1 MCRKQRFS
9 DIASL
14 CAQKSKVNF
23 RHGAIITKNSKVI
36 VKGFNDGTR
45 TKILDQIH
53 PCVHAEIDALH
64 KLIQILKKKYLHL
77 SRKDFIKLV
86 RKNLKKYIIWV
97 VRISGNKN
105 PHEINYSNSIPCCE
119 CLKVLKHYG
128 MTKVGFSDQEGN
140 IVIKKIEDI
149 KDTHNTSSNES
160 YNKYMKYL
168 KNMNV

>member
-14 CAQKSKVNF
+14 CAQKSKVTF

-36 VKGFNDGTR
+36 VKGFNNGTR

-64 KLIQILKKKYLHL
+64 KLIQILKKKHLHL
-77 SRKDFIKLV
+77 SRKEFLKLL
-86 RKNLKKYIIWV
+86 RRNLKKYIIWV

-105 PHEINYSNSIPCCE
+105 LHDGNYSNSMPCCE

-128 MTKVGFSDQEGN
+128 MAKVGFSNQQGD
-140 IVIKKIEDI
+140 IVIQKLEDI
-149 KDTHNTSSNES
+149 RDIHITSSNQS